1 MDVLGYRPSVL
12 YYTLFIYT
20 LSSSYKSR
28 FTHIS
33 PVFLNDLLYTIDMI
47 DFDEDKQD
55 KRILMLRKQEEE
67 HLAQTMAAKFGLPYL
82 DLTVVPVDI
91 DALRYVSEL
100 EAREAQLAVFN
111 VVDKNLDIAV
121 LSPEN
126 GQAQEVIKKLQEKG
140 NNVSVFMVSHASLE
154 KVWSH
159 YKDLSFS
166 FETKGGALDISN
178 DQITDF
184 LTSVHTIADVSTLI
198 NEVLSMKKAYRISR
212 ILEIILAGAIAVK
225 ASDIHLEPEESYVR
239 LRYRL
244 DGVLTNI
251 LDFDLETFK
260 LLLSRIKLIS
270 NLKLNVGN
278 AQDGR
283 FSIKLS
289 NQEIEIRTSLLPG
302 AYSESVVLRVLNPDA
317 ISVGLKELGINDHLL
332 KILMH
337 EIEKPNGMILNTG
350 PTGSGKT
357 TTLYAFLKKVHV
369 PGVKIITIENPIEY
383 HLPGIVQTQTD
394 EKKNYTFIEGLRSAL
409 RQDPDVIMVGE
420 IRDKETAETSVNAA
434 LTGHLVFSTL
444 HTNNAAGTFPRLV
457 DLGVNPK
464 TLSSAINIAMAQRL
478 VRRLCTECKHEVP
491 ISEADKKIIDAVLET
506 ITDKTQIEGL
516 QRETTYTADGC
527 EHCNNTGFKGR
538 IGIHEAILMNSDIE
552 KVINENLSEREI
564 KKAAESQGILD
575 LKQDGVVKVLQ
586 GITTLEELTRVVD
599 MEG

>member
-1 MDVLGYRPSVL
+1 
-12 YYTLFIYT
+12 
-20 LSSSYKSR
+20 
-28 FTHIS
+28 
-33 PVFLNDLLYTIDMI
+33 MI
-47 DFDEDKQD
+47 DFDEDKQN
-55 KRILMLRKQEEE
+55 KRVALLRKQEEE
-67 HLAQTMAAKFGLPYL
+67 HLAEMMAGRLGIPYL
-82 DLTVVPVDI
+82 DLTVVPIDI

-100 EAREAQLAVFN
+100 EAREASLAVFN
-111 VVDKNLDIAV
+111 VVDKKLDVAV
-121 LSPEN
+121 LSTEN
-126 GQAQEVIKKLQEKG
+126 TQSQAIVKKLQEKG
-140 NNVSVFMVSHASLE
+140 NHVTLFLVSHTSLE
-154 KVWSH
+154 KVWSR

-225 ASDIHLEPEESYVR
+225 ASDVHLEPEESYVR

-251 LDFDLETFK
+251 LDFDLDTFK

-270 NLKLNVGN
+270 NLKLNVGS

-289 NQEIEIRTSLLPG
+289 NEEIEIRTSLIPG
-302 AYSESVVLRVLNPDA
+302 AYSDSVVLRVLNPQS
-317 ISVGLKELGINDHLL
+317 ISVPLSELGINPHLL

-369 PGVKIITIENPIEY
+369 AGVKIITIENPIEY
-383 HLPGIVQTQTD
+383 HVPGIVQTQTD

-420 IRDKETAETSVNAA
+420 IRDKETAETSINAA

-464 TLSSAINIAMAQRL
+464 TLSSAINITMAQRL
-478 VRRLCTECKHEVP
+478 VRRLCPDCKHEVP
-491 ISEADKKIIDAVLET
+491 IPPASKKIIDDVLESVV
-506 ITDKTQIEGL
+506 DKEQIKDI
-516 QRETTYTADGC
+516 QRDVVYTAEGC
-527 EHCNNTGFKGR
+527 EHCNNSGFKGR
-538 IGIHEAILMNSDIE
+538 IGVHEAILMTSEIE
-552 KVINENLSEREI
+552 KVIHDDLSEREI
-564 KKAAESQGILD
+564 RKASASQGILD

-599 MEG
+599 MQD

>member
-1 MDVLGYRPSVL
+1 
-12 YYTLFIYT
+12 
-20 LSSSYKSR
+20 
-28 FTHIS
+28 
-33 PVFLNDLLYTIDMI
+33 MI
-47 DFDEDKQD
+47 DFDEDKQN
-55 KRILMLRKQEEE
+55 KRVALLRKQEEE
-67 HLAQTMAAKFGLPYL
+67 HLAQTMAARFGLPYL
-82 DLTVVPVDI
+82 DLTVVPIDI

-100 EAREAQLAVFN
+100 EAREASLAVFN
-111 VVDKNLDIAV
+111 VVDKKVDVAV

-126 GQAQEVIKKLQEKG
+126 TDAQTIIKRLQEKG
-140 NNVSVFMVSHASLE
+140 NIVQVFMVSHTSLE
-154 KVWSH
+154 KVWSR

-178 DQITDF
+178 EQITDF
-184 LTSVHTIADVSTLI
+184 LSSVHTIADVSTLI

-225 ASDIHLEPEESYVR
+225 ASDIHLEPEENYVR

-244 DGVLTNI
+244 DGVLTDI
-251 LDFDLETFK
+251 LDFDLDTFK

-289 NQEIEIRTSLLPG
+289 NEEVEIRTSLLPG
-302 AYSESVVLRVLNPDA
+302 AYNESVVLRVLNPES
-317 ISVGLKELGINDHLL
+317 ISVGLAELGINEHLL

-369 PGVKIITIENPIEY
+369 PGTKIITIENPIEY

-409 RQDPDVIMVGE
+409 RQDPDVLMVGE
-420 IRDKETAETSVNAA
+420 IRDKETAETSINAA

-444 HTNNAAGTFPRLV
+444 HTNNASGTFPRLV

-478 VRRLCTECKHEVP
+478 VRRLCTECKRE
-491 ISEADKKIIDAVLET
+491 ISTPENDKKIITDILASVVDKSQIADIQTET
-506 ITDKTQIEGL
+506 CFEPV
-516 QRETTYTADGC
+516 GC
-527 EHCNNTGFKGR
+527 IHCNNTGFKGR
-538 IGIHEAILMNSDIE
+538 IGVHEAILMTDEIE

-564 KKAAESQGILD
+564 KKASLSQGILD
-575 LKQDGVVKVLQ
+575 LRQDGVIKVLK

-599 MEG
+599 MEE

>member
-1 MDVLGYRPSVL
+1 M
-12 YYTLFIYT
+12 T
-20 LSSSYKSR
+20 
-28 FTHIS
+28 
-33 PVFLNDLLYTIDMI
+33 I
-47 DFDEDKQD
+47 DFDEDKQN
-55 KRILMLRKQEEE
+55 KRISDLKKQEEE
-67 HLAQTMAAKFGLPYL
+67 RLAQTMATRFGLPYL
-82 DLTVVPVDI
+82 DLTVVPIDI

-100 EAREAQLAVFN
+100 EAREASLAVFN
-111 VVDKNLDIAV
+111 VVDKKVSVAV

-126 GQAQEVIKKLQEKG
+126 SQAQAVIKKIESKG
-140 NNVSVFMVSHASLE
+140 NVVDLFMVSHTSLE
-154 KVWSH
+154 KVWSR

-184 LTSVHTIADVSTLI
+184 LSSVHTTADVATLI

-225 ASDIHLEPEESYVR
+225 ASDVHLEPEEAYVR

-244 DGVLTNI
+244 DGVLTDI
-251 LDFDLETFK
+251 IEFDLETFK

-270 NLKLNVGN
+270 NLKLNVGG

-289 NQEIEIRTSLLPG
+289 NTEIEIRTSLIPG

-317 ISVGLKELGINDHLL
+317 ISVGLAELGINDHLL
-332 KILMH
+332 KILLH
-337 EIEKPNGMILNTG
+337 EIGRPNGMILNTG

-357 TTLYAFLKKVHV
+357 TTLYAFLKKVHI
-369 PGVKIITIENPIEY
+369 PGTKIITIENPIEY

-409 RQDPDVIMVGE
+409 RQDPDIIMVGE
-420 IRDKETAETSVNAA
+420 IRDKETAETSINAA

-478 VRRLCTECKHEVP
+478 VRTLCKECKKQIP
-491 ISEADKKIIDAVLET
+491 ITEEDKKVITEVLET
-506 ITDKTQIEGL
+506 VVDKTQIEGL
-516 QRETTYTADGC
+516 QTDHYFEAVGC
-527 EHCNNTGFKGR
+527 EQCNNIGYKGR
-538 IGIHEAILMNSDIE
+538 IGIHEAIRMTDEIE

-564 KKAAESQGILD
+564 KKASLSQGILD
-575 LKQDGVVKVLQ
+575 LKQDGVIKILK

-599 MEG
+599 MEE

>member
-1 MDVLGYRPSVL
+1 
-12 YYTLFIYT
+12 
-20 LSSSYKSR
+20 
-28 FTHIS
+28 
-33 PVFLNDLLYTIDMI
+33 MI
-47 DFDEDKQD
+47 DFDEDKQN
-55 KRILMLRKQEEE
+55 KRVALLRKQEEE
-67 HLAQTMAAKFGLPYL
+67 HLAEMMAGRLGLPYL
-82 DLTVVPVDI
+82 DLTVVPIDI

-100 EAREAQLAVFN
+100 EAREASLAVFN
-111 VVDKNLDIAV
+111 VVDKKLDVAV
-121 LSPEN
+121 LSTEN
-126 GQAQEVIKKLQEKG
+126 TQSQAIVKKLQEKG
-140 NNVSVFMVSHASLE
+140 NHVTLFLVSHTSLE
-154 KVWSH
+154 KVWSR

-225 ASDIHLEPEESYVR
+225 ASDVHLEPEESYVR

-251 LDFDLETFK
+251 LDFDLDTFK

-270 NLKLNVGN
+270 NLKLNVGS

-289 NQEIEIRTSLLPG
+289 NEEIEIRTSLIPG
-302 AYSESVVLRVLNPDA
+302 AYSDSVVLRVLNPQS
-317 ISVGLKELGINDHLL
+317 ISVPLSELGINPHLL
-332 KILMH
+332 KILIH

-369 PGVKIITIENPIEY
+369 AGVKIITIENPIEY
-383 HLPGIVQTQTD
+383 HVPGIVQTQTD

-420 IRDKETAETSVNAA
+420 IRDKETAETSINAA

-464 TLSSAINIAMAQRL
+464 TLSSAINITMAQRL
-478 VRRLCTECKHEVP
+478 VRRLCPDCKHEVP
-491 ISEADKKIIDAVLET
+491 IPPASKKIIDDVLESVV
-506 ITDKTQIEGL
+506 DKEQIKDI
-516 QRETTYTADGC
+516 QRDVVYTAEGC
-527 EHCNNTGFKGR
+527 EHCNNSGFKGR
-538 IGIHEAILMNSDIE
+538 IGVHEAILMTSEIE
-552 KVINENLSEREI
+552 KVIHDDLSEREI
-564 KKAAESQGILD
+564 RKASASQGILD

-599 MEG
+599 MQD